1 MILGIAILAVS
12 ASAGPGNGAEA
23 FERLKSLV
31 GHWET
36 DKTNMNKASLDL
48 ELTSG
53 GIAIL
58 EKPHMVEDGR
68 RQVCPD
74 DHAVLPG
81 RRRCEDCMAGNQPCA
96 AHIRRKPKRSRSI

>member
-12 ASAGPGNGAEA
+12 ASAGPGNGADA

-36 DKTNMNKASLDL
+36 DETNMNKASLDL

-58 EKPHMVEDGR
+58 EKPHMVEDGKSV
-68 RQVCPD
+68 QMITLYYLDGGDVKLA
-74 DHAVLPG
+74 HY
-81 RRRCEDCMAGNQPCA
+81 CMAGNQPCA
-96 AHIRRKPKRSRSI
+96 AHIRRKPKR